1 MSAEIKKILDRSVR
15 IVRYLRSGIIC
26 CVGLW
31 PILLALFY
39 GFYFEGRAIAGSV
52 FDLDSSFSFG
62 CVKSGCIEIFAAF
75 NLPLFFFQTS
85 EEQFSTS
92 LLFNILQLFSACI
105 FSTQESR
112 SDEYAGAPEKAAMW
126 KFQSQARGR
135 GGVAEPDRTDHSHC
149 CLPLYLIRRQR
160 LECIWQWMAQAIT
173 TRIGAPAV

>member
-105 FSTQESR
+105 FSTQ
-112 SDEYAGAPEKAAMW
+112 KADPTNTQVRPRRRPCGNS
-126 KFQSQARGR
+126 KVKRG
-135 GGVAEPDRTDHSHC
+135 GGVASPNLTE
-149 CLPLYLIRRQR
+149 Q
-160 LECIWQWMAQAIT
+160 T
-173 TRIGAPAV
+173 THTAVYRFTLFGVSA